1 MLRGQEM
8 TFSICKLENKT
19 IMNMITGF
27 FFGLL
32 GMIFFALYGLPKKFV
47 RASQREFMV
56 SVGLGAA
63 LCTTIIGCL
72 FLPDLGNISFREIFM
87 AYVCGF
93 IWYAATLL
101 WVISVDLIGFS
112 RATPIK
118 NLNCIFSVIYG
129 IFFFHEYSW
138 RKTWPLLAVFLGGLL
153 IIIAVLLFSR
163 LDLQDDPEPKS
174 VVGSKFSLGFCLA
187 LLAGLGHASYVLP
200 WRICLDKSSWGI
212 VFFLFTGQG
221 IFLAA
226 IIAYFGVD
234 AGRKWYH
241 FRRIPLKEQAFGIL
255 SGILFAL
262 AFACTIIS
270 INTVGMAIGMLL
282 VNMNT
287 IVAVPASAFI
297 LKEID
302 LKKGW
307 KTIIFGICLSFSGTL
322 FLFLS
327 KL

>member
-1 MLRGQEM
+1 M
-8 TFSICKLENKT
+8 K
-19 IMNMITGF
+19 MITGF
-27 FFGLL
+27 CFGLL
-32 GMIFFALYGLPKKFV
+32 GMIFFALYGLPKKMT

-56 SVGLGAA
+56 SMGLGTA

-72 FLPDLGNISFREIFM
+72 FLPNLGRVSFREILM
-87 AYVCGF
+87 AYLCGF
-93 IWYAATLL
+93 IWYVATLL
-101 WVISVDLIGFS
+101 WIISVDLIGFS

-118 NLNCIFSVIYG
+118 NLNCIFSVVYG
-129 IFFFHEYSW
+129 IFFFHEYSC
-138 RKTWPLLAVFLGGLL
+138 RKIWPLLAVFLGGLL
-153 IIIAVLLFSR
+153 IIIAVLLFGR
-163 LDLQDDPEPKS
+163 LDLQDGLEQKS
-174 VVGSKFSLGFCLA
+174 LAGSKFSLGVCLA
-187 LLAGLGHASYVLP
+187 LFAGLGHASYVLP
-200 WRICLDKSSWGI
+200 WRICLDKSSWGM

-226 IIAYFGVD
+226 LIAYFGAD
-234 AGRKWYH
+234 TGRKWRH
-241 FRRIPLKEQAFGIL
+241 FCKIELREQAFGIL

-287 IVAVPASAFI
+287 IVAVPASSFI

-302 LKKGW
+302 LKKDW
-307 KTIIFGICLSFSGTL
+307 KTIIFGICLSFSGTV